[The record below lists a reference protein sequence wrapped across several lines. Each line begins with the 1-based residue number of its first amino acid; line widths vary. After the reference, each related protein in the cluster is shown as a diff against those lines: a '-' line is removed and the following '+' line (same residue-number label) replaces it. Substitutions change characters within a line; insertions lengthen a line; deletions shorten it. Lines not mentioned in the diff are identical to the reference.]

1 MGGGSLGTPEGAPLG
16 RPGMLGRRLGLGGEK
31 GAAEVVS
38 DRRAEGACRGRG
50 WTGPRLDG
58 RGALEEV
65 PWPQVGWR
73 QRLWEA
79 RVGKDRAGRGG
90 DGLACGLSS
99 GRRGSPW
106 GSGEGSRQVPGPRR
120 GPHLGGSFGRPRVG
134 VLPGARSPSPWRVR
148 CRALG
153 RPGGGGLPG
162 RASHP
167 RRVERFAQVAARGPG
182 QSGEVGGQGRLSAG
196 SAWEAAR
203 GGCPG
208 PAAGG
213 WMASGDGRP
222 GLGQRWRCP
231 GPDGDG
237 GL

>member
-1 MGGGSLGTPEGAPLG
+1 
-16 RPGMLGRRLGLGGEK
+16 MLGRRLGLGGEK

-50 WTGPRLDG
+50 WTGPGLDG

-120 GPHLGGSFGRPRVG
+120 GPHLGG
-134 VLPGARSPSPWRVR
+134 VLWEATGRSPSRCTVSLSLEGPMPSPWTPWRGWSAR
-148 CRALG
+148 QSEPPAPRGAL
-153 RPGGGGLPG
+153 RPGRRAGAWAERGGRRPG
-162 RASHP
+162 TSLSWQCLGGCSGRVSGSCGGRLDGERRREAWAWAAVAVSWP
-167 RRVERFAQVAARGPG
+167 RR
-182 QSGEVGGQGRLSAG
+182 
-196 SAWEAAR
+196 
-203 GGCPG
+203 
-208 PAAGG
+208 
-213 WMASGDGRP
+213 
-222 GLGQRWRCP
+222 
-231 GPDGDG
+231 
-237 GL
+237 

>member
-1 MGGGSLGTPEGAPLG
+1 MDRPTSGWARGSGGGALASSGMASAAVGGPGREGPRG
-16 RPGMLGRRLGLGGEK
+16 QG
-31 GAAEVVS
+31 
-38 DRRAEGACRGRG
+38 RGRSCM
-50 WTGPRLDG
+50 
-58 RGALEEV
+58 
-65 PWPQVGWR
+65 WPL
-73 QRLWEA
+73 LWEA
-79 RVGKDRAGRGG
+79 WLPVGVWGRQ
-90 DGLACGLSS
+90 
-99 GRRGSPW
+99 P
-106 GSGEGSRQVPGPRR
+106 PGPWAAALTA
-120 GPHLGGSFGRPRVG
+120 PWGGSFGRPRVG
-134 VLPGARSPSPWRVR
+134 VLPGARSPSPWRVQ